1 MDQILGFVE
10 QLLTYLK
17 EFEAAGIIKIIK
29 ESGVVEAVVEF
40 FKGIFG

>member
-10 QLLTYLK
+10 QLLSYLK

-29 ESGVVEAVVEF
+29 ESGVVDAVVDF
-40 FKGIFG
+40 IKGLIG